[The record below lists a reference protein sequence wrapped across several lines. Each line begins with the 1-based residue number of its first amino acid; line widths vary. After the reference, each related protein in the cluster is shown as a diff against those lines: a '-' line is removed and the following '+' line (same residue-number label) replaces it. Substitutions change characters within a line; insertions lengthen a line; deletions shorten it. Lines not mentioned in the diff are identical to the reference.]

1 MDIFWIFEPYI
12 LLKHYSEIIPN
23 SKMTRI
29 EQLNALTRFAI
40 YYIIVIFMFFNDK
53 DKVLYGI
60 MAIILITVFY
70 FIDNHMD
77 LNNLNNLNNITENL
91 TNIKTIDVKTV
102 FDNPINPNIGNKMD
116 ENNKILEAGYIDSNG
131 TYQIGTDYTPYSDS
145 RIKINNEPKKCIN
158 ATPVNP
164 YKNIT
169 FNDYLDNAE
178 KLPVP
183 CNDDEDEFNY
193 KKMDNLY
200 NSSIFRNTSD
210 VYERENSQ
218 RMFYSVPQNEQGKF
232 ADWCFK
238 GPETCK
244 ENTQACT
251 YYNYGLWSSPR
262 Y

>member
-1 MDIFWIFEPYI
+1 MDVFWIFEPYI
-12 LLKHYSEIIPN
+12 LLKHYSKIIPN
-23 SKMTRI
+23 SEMTRN
-29 EQLNALTRFAI
+29 EQLNALTRFAF
-40 YYIIVIFMFFNDK
+40 YYIIIIFMFFNDK

-60 MAIILITVFY
+60 MAIILIAVFY
-70 FIDNHMD
+70 FIDSHVDTQKINVE
-77 LNNLNNLNNITENL
+77 IKENL
-91 TNIKTIDVKTV
+91 KHIDNNTV
-102 FDNPINPNIGNKMD
+102 FDNPINPNIGNEMD
-116 ENNKILEAGYIDSNG
+116 ENNKILESGYIDSNG

-145 RIKINNEPKKCIN
+145 RIKIDEPKKCIN
-158 ATPVNP
+158 ATPDNP

-183 CNDDEDEFNY
+183 CNDDENEFDY

-218 RMFYSVPQNEQGKF
+218 RMFYSIPQNEQGKF